1 MVSVFIVQFNPE
13 FEPLNIQLTK
23 ARNFQKWQQAN
34 YVDSHYI
41 YAKKKEFLSG
51 DTVNV
56 STDEEDAT
64 KCYPMARQHLSP

>member
-13 FEPLNIQLTK
+13 FEPLNKTFNL
-23 ARNFQKWQQAN
+23 QKRATFKN
-34 YVDSHYI
+34 GKNVDSHYI
-41 YAKKKEFLSG
+41 YAKKKEFLSE

-64 KCYPMARQHLSP
+64 KCYPTARQHSSP